1 MDTTLNHDEIALLMK
16 EGQDAVE
23 AGAFDQALAAY
34 STITLLNPDHADAL
48 TMEGVVLLELEERQ
62 EAELK
67 FDLALQR
74 APKHPVARLH
84 RGLLRMRRGD
94 RAGRDD
100 LVAAVEGD
108 PQLRTHAAQRAK
120 ALLSTPSAPCS
131 PTTR

>member
-1 MDTTLNHDEIALLMK
+1 MDTRLNRDELALLLT
-16 EGQDAVE
+16 EGQNAIE

-48 TMEGVVLLELEERQ
+48 TMEGVVLLELGERQ
-62 EAELK
+62 EAEQK
-67 FDLALQR
+67 FTLALES
-74 APKHPVARLH
+74 APKHPVARFH
-84 RGLLRMRRGD
+84 RGVLRMRRGD
-94 RAGRDD
+94 KAGKDD
-100 LVAAVEGD
+100 LLVAVEGD